1 MMGSGLQLAVDSK
14 QFSESVNHTIL
25 VSKHQI
31 GMSAGAS
38 CSKMFARGIFLVLGF
53 LLLTTNLNAQTSNFD
68 QLKERFESGEV
79 FVADFRHTY
88 TDSYTN
94 ESSSSEGKIWID
106 KVRYK
111 LNSGNQTI
119 VVDGETSRVYDS
131 ERNRVIIDLY
141 EPEDDDFAPSRM
153 LSGIDSTYTVHE
165 GKQGSKFII
174 KLVSNDDFA
183 VFSKVEIVL
192 DTQLRPQRITA
203 WDISD
208 NKVVTTFS
216 NGRFFEPESGLFQ
229 LEYPEDA
236 EIVDM
241 TY

>member
-1 MMGSGLQLAVDSK
+1 MMGNGLQLAGNSK
-14 QFSESVNHTIL
+14 QFSESVNRTFL
-25 VSKHQI
+25 VPNRWF
-31 GMSAGAS
+31 GMLDRTTS
-38 CSKMFARGIFLVLGF
+38 SKMFARGIFLVLG
-53 LLLTTNLNAQTSNFD
+53 LLILTTNLMAQTSNFD

-88 TDSYTN
+88 TDSYTG
-94 ESSSSEGKIWID
+94 ESTSSQGKIWID

-111 LNSGNQTI
+111 LKSDNQTI
-119 VVDGETSRVYDS
+119 VVDGKTSRVYDS
-131 ERNRVIIDLY
+131 DRNRVIIDLY

-165 GKQGSKFII
+165 GKQGSQFIV

-183 VFSKVEIVL
+183 VFSEVEIML
-192 DTQLRPQRITA
+192 DAQLRPQKITA